1 MEDEGRI
8 DELEYEMT
16 LSSSNGTL
24 DILVSDID
32 SEYDTDDWDR
42 VVVVINAE
50 ELTESS
56 GRNYSIF

>member
-1 MEDEGRI
+1 MESDDRI

-16 LSSSNGTL
+16 LSSRMGHS

>member
-1 MEDEGRI
+1 
-8 DELEYEMT
+8 MT
-16 LSSSNGTL
+16 LSSRMGHS

-42 VVVVINAE
+42 VVVVVGAE

-56 GRNYSIF
+56 GRKYSIF